1 MTEVVA
7 ALIWNKDQFLICQRP
22 AHKARA
28 LLWEF
33 VGGKV
38 EPGETP
44 QEALIRECKEE
55 LAVTVCPGH
64 VFMET
69 VHEYPDLTVHLI
81 LYHAVIVDG
90 TPQLL
95 EHNDIRWIRTSE
107 IGNYDFCP
115 ADVEILTK
123 LQKAKD
129 SLQTRLLRSSDGA
142 YHDFCSKLIPTM
154 CPEKILGVRMPAL
167 RKLAKELSGTA
178 EAKSFLSKLPHTF
191 YEEDNLH
198 GLLICHMSSF
208 REAIAALDAFLPHVD
223 NWATCDL
230 LVPKVFNSNR
240 QSLLPH
246 IRRWLAS
253 EHTYSVRFAIGM
265 LMHFFLEPPYFAEAL
280 DLAASVHRD
289 DYYVN
294 MMVAWFFATALAK
307 DFERAFVYLSERK
320 LSVWIHNKTIR
331 KAIESYRIS
340 DKEKAILKLLKIK
353 PEKR

>member
-1 MTEVVA
+1 M
-7 ALIWNKDQFLICQRP
+7 
-22 AHKARA
+22 
-28 LLWEF
+28 LWEF

-107 IGNYDFCP
+107 IGNYDFCR

-178 EAKSFLSKLPHTF
+178 EAKSFLSPAISKRQITK
-191 YEEDNLH
+191 
-198 GLLICHMSSF
+198 GSGIASF
-208 REAIAALDAFLPHVD
+208 SWRGECEVFRFIIFCKYNIIAREMQ
-223 NWATCDL
+223 
-230 LVPKVFNSNR
+230 VFNR
-240 QSLLPH
+240 
-246 IRRWLAS
+246 I
-253 EHTYSVRFAIGM
+253 
-265 LMHFFLEPPYFAEAL
+265 FFC
-280 DLAASVHRD
+280 
-289 DYYVN
+289 
-294 MMVAWFFATALAK
+294 
-307 DFERAFVYLSERK
+307 RA
-320 LSVWIHNKTIR
+320 
-331 KAIESYRIS
+331 
-340 DKEKAILKLLKIK
+340 
-353 PEKR
+353 